1 MSTWTQA
8 GRKVAALDD
17 MSSSEEI
24 MPHKAQQ
31 SFTQEILSAGH
42 DLTACLRVLPGGLL
56 AEFNGGLHPVIVSNG
71 HPPVAHE
78 GQGCFGG
85 FCFHITHSKIEAG
98 QTAAGTFTFAGSFH
112 EAERALLAAGFRRRH
127 GAHAG
132 KREFRTR
139 GSRLTGANSAHFLL
153 VESADLKTGS
163 ETQGEFHFG
172 EHNPYSPLGWLL
184 HWFLEAHR

>member
-8 GRKVAALDD
+8 GGKVAALDG

-31 SFTQEILSAGH
+31 RFTQEILSAGH
-42 DLTACLRVLPGGLL
+42 ELAWCLRVLPSGLF
-56 AEFNGGLHPVIVSNG
+56 AEFDGEQHPVTVSNG

-78 GQGCFGG
+78 GKGCFCG
-85 FCFHITHSKIEAG
+85 FCFCITHSKIEAG
-98 QTAAGTFTFAGSFH
+98 QTAAGTFTFAGPLH
-112 EAERALLAAGFRRRH
+112 EAERALLAAGFRRRR
-127 GAHAG
+127 GTHAG
-132 KREFRTR
+132 KWEFRTR
-139 GSRLTGANSAHFLL
+139 GSWLTGANSAHFLL
-153 VESADLKTGS
+153 VEPTDLKAGG

-184 HWFLEAHR
+184 HWFFEAHR